1 MSDEVQTCT
10 HAPDATEETSDEE
23 EDSEEDIDIYDPG
36 ESNPYT
42 HEYIFKHEPFLYIP
56 DAYYPDDGFSPPC
69 LVFGIGLWC
78 HEAVA
83 YAEEHGLIVRSEPE
97 YSATDL
103 LFGYLDMAVH
113 FSELYGRRIEIST
126 AFSNKCD
133 IVFALFDN
141 YSRPDDTET
150 QDVIKDI
157 LGKLVKL
164 FPAAGERLGYFFSS
178 LNERMYPEGY
188 SRLMYQKE

>member
-1 MSDEVQTCT
+1 MFDEVQTCT

-23 EDSEEDIDIYDPG
+23 EDLEEDIDIYDPG
-36 ESNPYT
+36 DSNPYT
-42 HEYIFKHEPFLYIP
+42 HEYIFKHEPFCYIP

-69 LVFGIGLWC
+69 LVFGIGLLR

-83 YAEEHGLIVRSEPE
+83 YAEEHGLLVPSESE
-97 YSATDL
+97 YSSTKL
-103 LFGYLDMAVH
+103 LFGYLDMAIH

-126 AFSNKCD
+126 ALSH
-133 IVFALFDN
+133 N
-141 YSRPDDTET
+141 YLRPDDTET

-188 SRLMYQKE
+188 SRLMYKQE